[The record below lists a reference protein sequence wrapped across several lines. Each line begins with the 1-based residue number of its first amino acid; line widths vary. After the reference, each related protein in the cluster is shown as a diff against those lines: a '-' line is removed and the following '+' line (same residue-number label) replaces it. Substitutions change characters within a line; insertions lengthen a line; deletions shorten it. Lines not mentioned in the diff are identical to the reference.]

1 MVSHCLQSEGS
12 GELFNR
18 LGMIYAMVS
27 IGLVGFFVW
36 AHHMFTVGLDIDARV
51 YFSSITML
59 IALPT
64 SIKVF
69 SWLVSLMRCM
79 FCSSVLMLIYGF
91 VVMFVLGG
99 VTGLVLANS
108 EIDLIMH
115 DSYFVVAHFHYVLS
129 LGAVFGFMCGLCVVY
144 QLVLGIVLGEHTMR
158 LCVGLLL
165 LGTNTVF

>member
-1 MVSHCLQSEGS
+1 
-12 GELFNR
+12 
-18 LGMIYAMVS
+18 
-27 IGLVGFFVW
+27 
-36 AHHMFTVGLDIDARV
+36 MFTVGLDVDARV
-51 YFSSITML
+51 YFSSVTLL

-69 SWLVSLMRCM
+69 SWLVTLMRSLVCN
-79 FCSSVLMLIYGF
+79 SVLLLIYGF
-91 VVMFVLGG
+91 IIMFVLGG

-108 EIDLIMH
+108 EIDLVMH

-144 QLVLGIVLGEHTMR
+144 QLLLGVVMAEHTMR
-158 LCVGLLL
+158 LFVGLLV